1 MRARRAVF
9 ALVSTVLLIVGGCSP
24 KGGNPADTTAFSGG
38 VRLYG
43 EDSNTDNSLG
53 EAIKPPTTINGMVG
67 TTPLTPLSAD
77 FRQRLKAVDPSLSS
91 YAYAGE
97 AYDATVI
104 SALAVQVARTT
115 DPVTVAKYINGVT
128 ILDPGG
134 VECMT
139 IKDCLDGIA
148 SGRDI
153 AYRGVTV
160 HSGFTDAGEPSTTS
174 YGTLHFG
181 RDNRIDDG
189 KTEFVS
195 AGSSAD
201 ATKLPSPAPGTA
213 SSKYKGEPLKFG
225 ILLPKTGGLAWSGP
239 AMFAGAHLAI
249 NEINAAG
256 GVLGKP
262 VGYEDADDGTDPV
275 KSGQSFDKLVQGG
288 VGIFIGPS
296 SSRASLALIPKAVAA
311 NRIVFATS
319 ATSAALTKADDHGL
333 FFRTA
338 PSDLYQSQ
346 ALADV
351 IMRGGARR
359 VFIVARDDSYGTGLR
374 DGVTADLVRAG
385 IKQADIESKTY
396 SPDLNKPDP
405 KFDEIAQAAVG
416 FHPDAVLVA
425 GFAESALVIEA
436 MEKAGLTVA
445 Q

>member
-1 MRARRAVF
+1 MRLRRAAF
-9 ALVSTVLLIVGGCSP
+9 ALVSTVLLIVGGCSSKSDVSTNTP
-24 KGGNPADTTAFSGG
+24 GSDG

-77 FRQRLKAVDPSLSS
+77 FRQRLKATDPTLSS
-91 YAYAGE
+91 YTYAGE
-97 AYDATVI
+97 AYDAAMI
-104 SALAVQVARTT
+104 SALAVQLARTT
-115 DPVTVAKYINGVT
+115 DPVTVAKYVNGVT
-128 ILDPGG
+128 VLAPGG

-195 AGSSAD
+195 AGNSAD
-201 ATKLPSPAPGTA
+201 ASKLPSPPPGTA
-213 SSKYKGEPLKFG
+213 STKYKGDPLKFG

-249 NEINAAG
+249 SEINGLG
-256 GVLGKP
+256 GILGKP
-262 VGYEDADDGTDPV
+262 VGYVDADDGTDPV
-275 KSGQSFDKLVQGG
+275 KSGQAFDKLVQDG

-311 NRIVFATS
+311 NRILFATS

-351 IMRGGARR
+351 IMRGGARK
-359 VFIVARDDSYGTGLR
+359 VFIIARDDSYGTGLR
-374 DGVTADLVRAG
+374 DGVTADLVMAG
-385 IKQADIESKTY
+385 IKKADVESRTY
-396 SPDLNKPDP
+396 PPDLNSPDP
-405 KFDEIAQAAVG
+405 KFDEIAQAVTG

-425 GFAESALVIEA
+425 GFAESAHVIEA
-436 MEKAGLTVA
+436 MEKAGLTLA